1 MVEKMKVVVLVKWTY
16 KHCGTRQ
23 FFTEPNAVF
32 QFGEC
37 YVCGETTKIKAYRP
51 TEKELIAS

>member
-1 MVEKMKVVVLVKWTY
+1 MTVVVLVKWTCV
-16 KHCGTRQ
+16 HCGTRQ
-23 FFTEPNAVF
+23 VFSEPNIGF

>member
-1 MVEKMKVVVLVKWTY
+1 MVEKMKVVVLVKWTCT
-16 KHCGTRQ
+16 HCGTRQ
-23 FFTEPNAVF
+23 VFSKPNTFF